1 METTGAAEWL
11 VIGLTRTLGQI
22 TPIAVI
28 GGVYLI
34 TALLTAVMSNTA
46 TAVVLTPIALL
57 VAAELGLN
65 PYALLVT
72 VMFGA
77 SASFMTPMGYQ
88 TNLLIYGPGG
98 YRFTDFLKVGTPLTL
113 LLALVTTFLIP
124 ILWPS

>member
-1 METTGAAEWL
+1 
-11 VIGLTRTLGQI
+11 
-22 TPIAVI
+22 
-28 GGVYLI
+28 
-34 TALLTAVMSNTA
+34 ALLTAVMSNTA

-113 LLALVTTFLIP
+113 LLALVTMFLVP